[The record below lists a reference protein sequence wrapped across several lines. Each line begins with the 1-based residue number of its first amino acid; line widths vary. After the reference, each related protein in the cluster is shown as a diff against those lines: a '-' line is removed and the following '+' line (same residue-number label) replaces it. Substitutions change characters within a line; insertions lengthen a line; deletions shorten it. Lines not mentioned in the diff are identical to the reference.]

1 MVEHYTLLL
10 NNSYI
15 MMISNKFKLYYLK
28 RRINVQAFE
37 AGSEI
42 IVVVSYLKLDVAGWR
57 LVALLYRAQPTGY
70 VGL

>member
-42 IVVVSYLKLDVAGWR
+42 IVVVSYLKLDVAVGDWW
-57 LVALLYRAQPTGY
+57 LSSTGPSQQAT
-70 VGL
+70 